1 MGKTIGFAQKH
12 ALVLLAA
19 ITLCGAVEAG
29 AQTREVEVGLIAPMS
44 GPYARQG
51 QVMKMA
57 ADMAIET
64 VNQQGGIK
72 ALGGAKL

>member
-1 MGKTIGFAQKH
+1 MRNTIIPGAKRALGLVLATA
-12 ALVLLAA
+12 ALVAMFDA
-19 ITLCGAVEAG
+19 P

-57 ADMAIET
+57 ADMAI
-64 VNQQGGIK
+64 
-72 ALGGAKL
+72 